1 MVKLADELAAI
12 ASKKRSNS
20 VEAQVKALTAVA
32 ITKAKKMADDGGFSC
47 RFYDKRLEDS
57 EVVKHVKS
65 ALKEQGFKV
74 NVTEDT
80 AFTQHAGSVQI
91 YMELSW

>member
-1 MVKLADELAAI
+1 MSKLADELAAL

-20 VEAQVKALTAVA
+20 IDSQVKALVAIA
-32 ITKAKKMADDGGFSC
+32 ITKAKKMAEDGGFSC

-57 EVVKHVKS
+57 EVVRQAKA

-74 NVTEDT
+74 TVTEDS
-80 AFTQHAGSVQI
+80 AYTQHAGSVQI